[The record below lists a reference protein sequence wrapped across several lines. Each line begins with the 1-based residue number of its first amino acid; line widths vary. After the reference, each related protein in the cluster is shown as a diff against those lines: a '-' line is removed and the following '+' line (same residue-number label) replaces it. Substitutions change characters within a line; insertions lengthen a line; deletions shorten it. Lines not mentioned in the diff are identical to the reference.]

1 MNKVLFEDNMKEF
14 GKRFIPLFI
23 ALLMAV
29 VSAIVLGIRD
39 GAESIDTKVI
49 VLLCLV
55 GAVVLGALYCFI
67 YVMVYSVSIQDN
79 ILTTKSIVGKKD
91 FRLTNGMTYSYKKI
105 VSGYYLIIIKTE
117 DSKISVRT
125 KKPKELVDI
134 LLTYDVKLEEIKN

>member
-29 VSAIVLGIRD
+29 ASAIVRGIRD
-39 GAESIDTKVI
+39 EADIDTKVI

-55 GAVVLGALYCFI
+55 GAVVLYALYGFI
-67 YVMVYSVSIQDN
+67 YVMVYSVSIQDD

-105 VSGYYLIIIKTE
+105 ASGYYLIKIKTE
-117 DSKISVRT
+117 ESKISVRT
-125 KKPKELVDI
+125 KKPKEFVDI